1 MIRNMEPKIVGITG
15 ACGLIGGAIGIELKK
30 RGYTVIGLDLVK
42 RKYLMP
48 YFDSFFNC
56 DFSDIPTFH
65 SGIWDACDTIIHCAG
80 SSLVG
85 PSNLDPA
92 NYYLNNVAKTI
103 SLLEWCADNNKHFM
117 FSSSASV
124 YKTQNRLIT
133 EEDPL
138 RPLSPYA
145 RSKVMIEQVTEDF
158 TKAYKLKA
166 TIFRYFNACGALD
179 EAHGQ
184 PPGAQHIFPKLFEGE
199 DTFKLNGTDFLTR
212 DGSCIRDYI
221 HILDIA
227 QAHVKAMELNCYGI
241 YNLGSALGYTN
252 LEIIKAVNKQYIDVG
267 RREGDTDCLVADNT
281 LAKSI
286 LGWSPTTTL
295 PSIIDSLKRWYN
307 SENYKRLKNG

>member
-1 MIRNMEPKIVGITG
+1 MIRNMEPRIVGITG
-15 ACGLIGGAIGIELKK
+15 ACGLIGGAVAIELKK

-56 DFSDIPTFH
+56 DFSSIPTFH
-65 SGIWDACDTIIHCAG
+65 SGIWDACDVIIHCAG

-85 PSNLDPA
+85 PSNIDPA
-92 NYYLNNVAKTI
+92 TYYSNNVAKTI

-145 RSKVMIEQVTEDF
+145 KSKAMIEQITEDF
-158 TKAYKLKA
+158 VKAYMLKA

-184 PPGAQHIFPKLFEGE
+184 PPGAQHIFPKLFECE
-199 DTFKLNGTDFLTR
+199 DTFKLNGTDFATR

-241 YNLGSALGYTN
+241 YNLGSSLGYSN
-252 LEIIKAVNKQYIDVG
+252 LEIIKAVNKQYVDVG
-267 RREGDTDCLVADNT
+267 RRKGDTDCLVADNT

-295 PSIIDSLKRWYN
+295 PSIIESLKRWYN